1 MKFILIAGIIVTFLG
16 NAILAGNAFSNS
28 LNVWIIGSIKERL
41 HKPITAIVGFVI
53 AAIGFGLL
61 LWAALS

>member
-1 MKFILIAGIIVTFLG
+1 MLIAGIIVTFLG
-16 NAILAGNAFSNS
+16 TTILAGNAFSNS
-28 LNVWIIGSIKERL
+28 LHVWTVGSIKEKLSRP
-41 HKPITAIVGFVI
+41 KTAIIGLVI